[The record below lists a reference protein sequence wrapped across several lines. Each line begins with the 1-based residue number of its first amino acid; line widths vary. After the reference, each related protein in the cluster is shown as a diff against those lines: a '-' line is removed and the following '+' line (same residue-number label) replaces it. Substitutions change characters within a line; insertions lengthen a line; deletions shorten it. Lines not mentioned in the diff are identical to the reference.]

1 MDFFI
6 IKQKVGIGQPSAN
19 TRAKDKKY
27 RPSLSEGSP
36 AGDPLSLPLAVKE
49 QNMVSYTMNRNA
61 KGSINRMAF
70 VCLLGS
76 FAHLWKHCE
85 KVQAHYH
92 LSKNICI
99 SVNGCHIVD
108 TAALHV
114 LFFESHDTK

>member
-1 MDFFI
+1 
-6 IKQKVGIGQPSAN
+6 
-19 TRAKDKKY
+19 
-27 RPSLSEGSP
+27 
-36 AGDPLSLPLAVKE
+36 
-49 QNMVSYTMNRNA
+49 MVLYMMNRNA
-61 KGSINRMAF
+61 KGSINRIAF

-92 LSKNICI
+92 LPKNICI

-114 LFFESHDTK
+114 LFFESHGENNPELELTRGFCHYLRLNVLN